1 MLKIILTKHKKI
13 SIMFHQFEN
22 EFKNSK
28 KLATVLAQCT
38 INQSS
43 YTVYIELLWLFV
55 HSLCCRIA
63 STQNEITV
71 WRWVFV

>member
-1 MLKIILTKHKKI
+1 
-13 SIMFHQFEN
+13 MFHWVEN

-43 YTVYIELLWLFV
+43 YTVYIELVWFIV
-55 HSLCCRIA
+55 HSFCCRIA
-63 STQNEITV
+63 
-71 WRWVFV
+71 